1 MKTKKFELTEETI
14 KYDGHTLYRI
24 IALKDFGGA
33 CKGDLGGYVEKEKN
47 LSQEGNCWV
56 GDDAKVYDEAK
67 VYDNAKV
74 YNNARVCNRAL
85 VYGDARIYNNAKVYG
100 NAKVLG
106 EAVVYNDANIY
117 GHSIIFEKATISGGA
132 QVFGNPIICGH
143 TNIVGESKIYD
154 NRGYITFHNT
164 LSDDDYFTWT
174 KDDDMWHY
182 QGLYLTSEKLKAK
195 AYEIGERNGKF
206 FDAAI
211 EYACKIKELD
221 E

>member
-24 IALKDFGGA
+24 IALKDFDGA

-56 GDDAKVYDEAK
+56 GDDAKVYD
-67 VYDNAKV
+67 
-74 YNNARVCNRAL
+74 
-85 VYGDARIYNNAKVYG
+85 